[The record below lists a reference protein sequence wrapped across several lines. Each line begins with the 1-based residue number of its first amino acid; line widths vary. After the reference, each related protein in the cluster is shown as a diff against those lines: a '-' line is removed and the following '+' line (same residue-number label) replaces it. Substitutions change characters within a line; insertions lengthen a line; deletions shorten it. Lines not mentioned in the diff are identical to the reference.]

1 MLTPLCVDSTW
12 SVNGFIYEI
21 ISLSQPLCVISPVCW
36 FYMICKRIYLWN
48 NLSQPL
54 CVNSPVC
61 WFYMTINWFIYEIIC
76 HSLFSDTSLAAYV
89 SNLVTVYTPSRQL
102 RSSQTHWYFAF
113 SLLKLNPLANAI
125 FLTVLHRNGIIS
137 LPTPVTFNPR
147 MSLKLY

>member
-76 HSLFSDTSLAAYV
+76 HNFFVLTPLCVDSAWSINWFIYEIICLSQPHCVNSPVCWFCMICKLIYLWN
-89 SNLVTVYTPSRQL
+89 NLSQPL
-102 RSSQTHWYFAF
+102 LWHISSC
-113 SLLKLNPLANAI
+113 LCL
-125 FLTVLHRNGIIS
+125 
-137 LPTPVTFNPR
+137 
-147 MSLKLY
+147 